1 MKRLFNI
8 FILFF
13 ALALSLLLEPSAL
26 QAQQVDLTGYIQNVK
41 TETVVLASNSLLDS
55 EIYSNQDEESTNYS
69 SNSPFLVSFAHK
81 DANFSKNKAQLN
93 GCFIHNLSTNKQKV
107 HPIRAP

>member
-26 QAQQVDLTGYIQNVK
+26 QTQSIDTISYLQNTK
-41 TETVVLASNSLLDS
+41 SETVVLASNSILDG
-55 EIYSNQDEESTNYS
+55 EIYSNQEEEYPNFSGG
-69 SNSPFLVSFAHK
+69 SPFLVSYVSKKADF
-81 DANFSKNKAQLN
+81 NKNKTHLY
-93 GCFIHNLSTNKQKV
+93 GSFIHNLSTNKQKV
-107 HPIRAP
+107 HQIRAP